1 MVEIIEILLKL
12 KSLCWSG
19 ALGAALFAIG
29 YVIIPIIWPFDI
41 NTAFL
46 IGASLGYGLQGLW
59 TSLRKQKPNRLKEY
73 ETEEM
78 IIMKK
83 LELLNKCL
91 EIGIYGPLEG
101 SEIQKSLVKDFL
113 VKTKNNS
120 QELSLDDENSEQ
132 NSLPSCNIEETN

>member
-1 MVEIIEILLKL
+1 M
-12 KSLCWSG
+12 
-19 ALGAALFAIG
+19 
-29 YVIIPIIWPFDI
+29 
-41 NTAFL
+41 

-91 EIGIYGPLEG
+91 EIGIYSPLEG
-101 SEIQKSLVKDFL
+101 SEIQKRLVKDFL

-120 QELSLDDENSEQ
+120 QELSLDGENSEQ
-132 NSLPSCNIEETN
+132 NSLPSGNTEETN